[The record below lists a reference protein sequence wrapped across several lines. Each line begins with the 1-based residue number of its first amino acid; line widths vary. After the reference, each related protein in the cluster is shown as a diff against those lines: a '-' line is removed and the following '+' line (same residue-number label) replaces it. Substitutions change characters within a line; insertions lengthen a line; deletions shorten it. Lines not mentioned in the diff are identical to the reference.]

1 MLERDS
7 LLDLAVIDD
16 DKDRFQSGSIIVIDN
31 DSDTIPGRY
40 PASCRPSQIIVEDS
54 PNGEKK
60 PDGKGVPNEQM
71 PIGQEETT
79 QQFVSVD
86 AAELFAL
93 ELPDLFDDKIG
104 DKVTK
109 LMG

>member
-7 LLDLAVIDD
+7 LLDLAAIDD
-16 DKDRFQSGSIIVIDN
+16 AQERFQSGSIVVIDN
-31 DSDTIPGRY
+31 DSDTVPGRY
-40 PASCRPSQIIVEDS
+40 KPACRTSQIIVEDRLL
-54 PNGEKK
+54 EKK
-60 PDGKGVPNEQM
+60 KTDGKGVPVEPM
-71 PIGQEETT
+71 PVGQEETT
-79 QQFVSVD
+79 QKFEPVD
-86 AAELFAL
+86 AEELFAL